1 MEALSSISSCSPTPA
16 QPTHCVTFLLKWSP
30 RTVCVSFL
38 FPGSTFKNNLAES
51 KVCSLSMPATLGEV
65 WCSWS
70 GTPYCHEGFWEWGLG
85 LQTSVLLITEREME
99 EVTHNAQDTGP
110 PPHPGKEQAERRDV
124 KTRFGYGERFC
135 PGGPGAVNVCARDP

>member
-1 MEALSSISSCSPTPA
+1 M
-16 QPTHCVTFLLKWSP
+16 
-30 RTVCVSFL
+30 
-38 FPGSTFKNNLAES
+38 
-51 KVCSLSMPATLGEV
+51 CSLSMPATLGEV

-110 PPHPGKEQAERRDV
+110 PPTLELNKLNSRMTSE
-124 KTRFGYGERFC
+124 YLLMI
-135 PGGPGAVNVCARDP
+135 NVCSLVVLGL